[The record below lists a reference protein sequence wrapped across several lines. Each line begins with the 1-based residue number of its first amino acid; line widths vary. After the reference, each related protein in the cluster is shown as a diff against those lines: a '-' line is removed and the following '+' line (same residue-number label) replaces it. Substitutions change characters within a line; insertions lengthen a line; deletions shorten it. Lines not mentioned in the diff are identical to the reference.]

1 MPWVL
6 GVDGGGTKTVAL
18 VVNER
23 GRVLGRGESGP
34 ANYHTAGLS
43 AAAENVQHAAATAIA
58 DAGLVKQALTGAFLA
73 LSGVDRP
80 IDRQVMS
87 GVVARTGLSCPVQLE
102 HHAVAA
108 LAGATGGKPGVVVIA
123 GTGSV
128 AFGEDSH
135 GNRKRAGGYGPLLGD
150 EGSGYDIGRKGL
162 IAALRHEDGR
172 GPKTVLTDR
181 VKKRFLLDAMTDMI
195 NLVYGN
201 PPPLERTEI
210 AGLAPLVVEAAREGD
225 GIAREI
231 LRVAGREL
239 GLLAAAVL
247 QGLQW
252 DGEGRVP
259 VAGCGSVFAAGSL
272 LALPMEQVALS
283 VCPHA
288 EMCQPKHTPAY
299 GAALL
304 ALRNQ
309 GIRLEEVPGERS

>member
-43 AAAENVQHAAATAIA
+43 VAAENIQHAATAAIT
-58 DAGLVKQALTGAFLA
+58 DAGLVKQALGGAFLA
-73 LSGVDRP
+73 LAGVDRP
-80 IDRQVMS
+80 TDRQVMS
-87 GVVARTGLSCPVQLE
+87 GVVARLGLTCPIQLE

-123 GTGSV
+123 ATGSV
-128 AFGEDSH
+128 AFGEDGR
-135 GNRKRAGGYGPLLGD
+135 GNRRRSGGYGPLLGD
-150 EGSGYDIGRKGL
+150 EGSGYDIGRKAL
-162 IAALRHEDGR
+162 IAALRSEDGR
-172 GPKTVLTDR
+172 GPATILAER
-181 VKKRFLLDAMTDMI
+181 IKKVFMLDTMNDMI

-201 PPPLERTEI
+201 PAPLERAEI
-210 AGLAPLVVEAAREGD
+210 AGLTPLVLDAARDGD

-247 QGLQW
+247 RGLQW
-252 DGEGRVP
+252 EEHVTVP
-259 VAGCGSVFAAGSL
+259 VAGSGSVFAAGAL
-272 LALPMEQVALS
+272 LHLPMEQVAMS
-283 VCPHA
+283 VCPQA
-288 EMCQPKHTPAY
+288 EMCQPQHTPAY
-299 GAALL
+299 GAGLL
-304 ALRNQ
+304 ALRNL
-309 GIRLEEVPGERS
+309 GIRLEEAPGERN